1 MAKAMED
8 EKNLGSIIEEPSGV
22 WGTTCTESMIR
33 NWREPTLHAKRKE
46 VAYKPEG
53 EVVICKEAVG
63 GGHST

>member
-1 MAKAMED
+1 
-8 EKNLGSIIEEPSGV
+8 
-22 WGTTCTESMIR
+22 MIR

-53 EVVICKEAVG
+53 EVVICREAVG